1 MLNDEFGCY
10 SAPATK
16 SIYLPSRFGDN
27 PRCWFPHTTSDTE
40 SFKHPIQST
49 GENMKLKF
57 TRSLIAA
64 FCLSLIA
71 AAAVFAKDED
81 DAAKQAAKAAKV
93 FTEIM
98 AAPDKAIPTSVL
110 DKSQCIAVFPQV
122 IKAGFIVGGRGGRG
136 VASCRTGAGW
146 SAPAFFDM
154 KGGSFGL
161 QIGAQ
166 ATDFVLLF
174 IGDDGM
180 KSLLKSKFEMGGDA
194 SVAAGPVG
202 RQAGASTDLKL
213 SAQILSYS
221 RSKGLFAGLE
231 LKGTVISL
239 DDSDMKSAYG
249 EGATAADVLTGKKA
263 APASVKVY
271 PTTLA
276 RYSKRRR

>member
-1 MLNDEFGCY
+1 
-10 SAPATK
+10 
-16 SIYLPSRFGDN
+16 
-27 PRCWFPHTTSDTE
+27 
-40 SFKHPIQST
+40 
-49 GENMKLKF
+49 MKLKF

-71 AAAVFAKDED
+71 VAAFAKDAD
-81 DAAKQAAKAAKV
+81 DAAKQASKAAKV

-98 AAPDKAIPTSVL
+98 AAPDKAIPNTVL
-110 DKSQCIAVFPQV
+110 DKAQCIAVFPQV
-122 IKAGFIVGGRGGRG
+122 IKGGFVVGARGGRG

-146 SAPAFFDM
+146 SAPAFFEM

-213 SAQILSYS
+213 NAQILSYS

-231 LKGTVISL
+231 LKGTVISV
-239 DDSDMKSAYG
+239 DESDMESAYG
-249 EGATAADVLTGKKA
+249 AGVTPADALTGKKA
-263 APASVKVY
+263 APAAVKVY

>member
-1 MLNDEFGCY
+1 
-10 SAPATK
+10 
-16 SIYLPSRFGDN
+16 
-27 PRCWFPHTTSDTE
+27 
-40 SFKHPIQST
+40 
-49 GENMKLKF
+49 MKLKI
-57 TRSLIAA
+57 TRSLIGAL
-64 FCLSLIA
+64 CLSLIA
-71 AAAVFAKDED
+71 TAAVFTKDEG
-81 DAAKQAAKAAKV
+81 DAAKQASKAAKV

-98 AAPDKAIPTSVL
+98 AAPDKAIPNTVL

-122 IKAGFIVGGRGGRG
+122 IKGGLVVGARAGRG
-136 VASCRTGAGW
+136 VASCRTSAGW
-146 SAPAFFDM
+146 SAPAYFDM

-180 KSLLKSKFEMGGDA
+180 KSLLKTKFEMGGDA

-263 APASVKVY
+263 APAAVKVY

>member
-1 MLNDEFGCY
+1 
-10 SAPATK
+10 
-16 SIYLPSRFGDN
+16 
-27 PRCWFPHTTSDTE
+27 
-40 SFKHPIQST
+40 
-49 GENMKLKF
+49 MKLKII
-57 TRSLIAA
+57 RSFIGAL
-64 FCLSLIA
+64 CLSLIIT
-71 AAAVFAKDED
+71 AAVFTKDED
-81 DAAKQAAKAAKV
+81 DAAKQASKAAKV

-202 RQAGASTDLKL
+202 RQAGASTDLRL
-213 SAQILSYS
+213 DAQILSYS

-239 DDSDMKSAYG
+239 DDSDMESAYG
-249 EGATAADVLTGKKA
+249 AGATAADVLTGKKTATA
-263 APASVKVY
+263 AVKVY
-271 PTTLA
+271 PATLA

>member
-1 MLNDEFGCY
+1 M
-10 SAPATK
+10 K
-16 SIYLPSRFGDN
+16 
-27 PRCWFPHTTSDTE
+27 
-40 SFKHPIQST
+40 FKI
-49 GENMKLKF
+49 
-57 TRSLIAA
+57 TRSLIGA

-71 AAAVFAKDED
+71 IAAVGAKDED

-98 AAPDKAIPTSVL
+98 AAPDKAIPNTVL

-122 IKAGFIVGGRGGRG
+122 IKAGFVIGGRGGRG
-136 VASCRTGAGW
+136 VASCRTSAGW

-263 APASVKVY
+263 APARVKVY
-271 PTTLA
+271 PATLA
-276 RYSKRRR
+276 RYSRRRK